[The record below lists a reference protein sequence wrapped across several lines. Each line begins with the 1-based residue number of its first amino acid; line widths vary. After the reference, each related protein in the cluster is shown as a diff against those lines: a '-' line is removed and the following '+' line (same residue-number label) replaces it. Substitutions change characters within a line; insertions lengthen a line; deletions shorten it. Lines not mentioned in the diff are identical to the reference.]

1 MFWKKKDKEETSI
14 KPEDLRDMGAVS
26 FTVEDVQR
34 VQNQKGSPNAK
45 AYDYMVQAMSVSAKY
60 MGQKTIEEGTR
71 LDDVYPTSLEET
83 LKMDELLDKSERA
96 VQDENDEEYNKMI
109 TELRGIV
116 GWSRRRHFNFS
127 WLIILGSLITIIF
140 MVHQFGG
147 MGRKLHR
154 YEYYM
159 DKVKAW
165 SLAPDSITLE
175 MANDSLSRYYG
186 EVAYD
191 KPIYYKAFRLKTDAE
206 WLSEFQESAR
216 ENSYSMDTAQS
227 RSDKKYFKKEY
238 EKAEKRVK
246 FYTELLDEEQNEWDY
261 KDFQKDAL
269 KRLKASYRE
278 TMKTAIGFWFMQ
290 FLFLM
295 LIPLYIFAN
304 HSWGYV
310 ITKYREENE
319 KLEQLKVGAFIVA
332 AGLIGAAASIK
343 LLPGKWVEVRREN
356 GSTETRYEDNPANA
370 GLYTLKAVLVALAL
384 LAIIVVSFGIL
395 VYSTWVGLKRN
406 YDWKAIYKKA
416 KETAVDVSN
425 KAVEVTNK
433 AVDAANKMKEEKEK
447 EKK

>member
-1 MFWKKKDKEETSI
+1 
-14 KPEDLRDMGAVS
+14 MGAVS

-71 LDDVYPTSLEET
+71 LDDVYPTSYEET
-83 LKMDELLDKSERA
+83 MKMDELLDQSERA

-127 WLIILGSLITIIF
+127 WLIILGSLFTIIF
-140 MVHQFGG
+140 LVHQFGG

-159 DKVKAW
+159 NKVKAW
-165 SLAPDSITLE
+165 SLDPDSITLD
-175 MANDSLSRYYG
+175 MANDSLSRYHG
-186 EVAYD
+186 DVGYD
-191 KPIYYKAFRLKTDAE
+191 KPIYYKAFRLQTDAE
-206 WLSEFQESAR
+206 WLRDYQESVR
-216 ENSYSMDTAQS
+216 KNRYSMDTAQS
-227 RSDKKYFKKEY
+227 RSDKRYFKKEY

-246 FYTELLDEEQNEWDY
+246 FYTELLDEEQNEWDF

-278 TMKTAIGFWFMQ
+278 TYKTAIGFWFMQ

-310 ITKYREENE
+310 ITKYREENA
-319 KLEQLKVGAFIVA
+319 KLEEIKMWTFVIA
-332 AGLIGAAASIK
+332 AGLFGAAASIK
-343 LLPGKWVEVRREN
+343 YLPGKWVTVRYDD
-356 GSTETRYEDNPANA
+356 GSSETRYEDNPANA
-370 GLYTLKAVLVALAL
+370 GKFSMQLILLALAI
-384 LAIIVVSFGIL
+384 LAITVVSFGIL

-406 YDWKAIYKKA
+406 YDWKAIYKGA
-416 KETAVDVSN
+416 KEKAVDVAGKVN
-425 KAVEVTNK
+425 
-433 AVDAANKMKEEKEK
+433 EKVNEYK
-447 EKK
+447 

>member
-1 MFWKKKDKEETSI
+1 MFFNKKDKEETSV
-14 KPEDLRDMGAVS
+14 KPEELRDMGAVS

-71 LDDVYPTSLEET
+71 LDDVYPTSYEET
-83 LKMDELLDKSERA
+83 MKMDELLDQSERA

-127 WLIILGSLITIIF
+127 WLIILGSLFTIIF
-140 MVHQFGG
+140 LVHQFGG

-159 DKVKAW
+159 NKVKAW
-165 SLAPDSITLE
+165 SLDPDSITLD
-175 MANDSLSRYYG
+175 MANDSLSRYHG
-186 EVAYD
+186 DVGYD
-191 KPIYYKAFRLKTDAE
+191 KPIYYKAFRLQTDAE
-206 WLSEFQESAR
+206 WLRDYQESVR
-216 ENSYSMDTAQS
+216 KNRYSMDTAQS
-227 RSDKKYFKKEY
+227 RSDKRYFKKEY

-246 FYTELLDEEQNEWDY
+246 FYTELLDEEQNEWDF

-278 TMKTAIGFWFMQ
+278 TYKTAIGFWFMQ

-310 ITKYREENE
+310 ITKYREENA
-319 KLEQLKVGAFIVA
+319 KLEEIKMWTFVIA
-332 AGLIGAAASIK
+332 AGLFGAAASIK
-343 LLPGKWVEVRREN
+343 YLPGKWVTVRYDD
-356 GSTETRYEDNPANA
+356 GSSETRYEDNPANA
-370 GLYTLKAVLVALAL
+370 GKFSMQLILLALAI
-384 LAIIVVSFGIL
+384 LAITVVSFGIL

-406 YDWKAIYKKA
+406 YDWKAIYKGA
-416 KETAVDVSN
+416 KEKAVDVAGKVN
-425 KAVEVTNK
+425 
-433 AVDAANKMKEEKEK
+433 EKVNEYK
-447 EKK
+447 

>member
-1 MFWKKKDKEETSI
+1 MFFNKDKDKEEPI
-14 KPEDLRDMGAVS
+14 LRPEDLRDMGAVG
-26 FTVEDVQR
+26 FTIDDVRQ
-34 VQNQKGSPNAK
+34 VQDQKGSPNAK

-60 MGQKTIEEGTR
+60 MGKTIKDEEVR
-71 LDDVYPTSLEET
+71 LEDIYPTSYEET
-83 LKMDELLDKSERA
+83 MKMDELLDQSERA
-96 VQDENDEEYNKMI
+96 VQDENDEVYNKMI

-116 GWSRRRHFNFS
+116 GWSRRRHFHFS

-140 MVHQFGG
+140 MVHHFGG
-147 MGRKLHR
+147 MRSKLHR

-165 SLAPDSITLE
+165 SLDPDSITLD

-186 EVAYD
+186 DVAYD

-206 WLSEFQESAR
+206 WLREFQDNAAE
-216 ENSYSMDTAQS
+216 YHHSMDTAQS
-227 RSDKKYFKKEY
+227 RSDKRYFKKEC

-246 FYTELLDEEQNEWDY
+246 FYTKLLDEEQNEWDY

-278 TMKTAIGFWFMQ
+278 TLGTAIGFWFMQ

-343 LLPGKWVEVRREN
+343 LLPGKWVDVRREN
-356 GSTETRYEDNPANA
+356 GSTELRYKDNPANT
-370 GLYTLKAVLVALAL
+370 GKYTLKAVLVALAL
-384 LAIIVVSFGIL
+384 LTIIVVSFGIL

-406 YDWKAIYKKA
+406 YDWKKIYKGA
-416 KETAVDVSN
+416 KDTAIDVAGKVNDKVSEYKN
-425 KAVEVTNK
+425 N
-433 AVDAANKMKEEKEK
+433 
-447 EKK
+447 

>member
-1 MFWKKKDKEETSI
+1 MFFNKKDKEETSI

-71 LDDVYPTSLEET
+71 LDDVYPTSYEET
-83 LKMDELLDKSERA
+83 MKMDELLDQSERA
-96 VQDENDEEYNKMI
+96 VKDENDEEYNKMI

-127 WLIILGSLITIIF
+127 WLIILGSLITIGF
-140 MVHQFGG
+140 MLHQFGG
-147 MGRKLHR
+147 MGRKLHH

-165 SLAPDSITLE
+165 SLDPDSITID
-175 MANDSLSRYYG
+175 MANDSLSRYHG
-186 EVAYD
+186 NVAYD

-206 WLSEFQESAR
+206 WLRDYQESVR

-227 RSDKKYFKKEY
+227 RSDKRYFKKEY

-246 FYTELLDEEQNEWDY
+246 FYTELLDEEQNEWDF

-310 ITKYREENE
+310 ITKYREENS
-319 KLEQLKVGAFIVA
+319 KLEEIKMWTFVLA
-332 AGLIGAAASIK
+332 AGMIGAAASIK
-343 LLPGKWVEVRREN
+343 LLPGKWVTVRREN
-356 GSTETRYEDNPANA
+356 GSTESRYIDNPANT
-370 GLYTLKAVLVALAL
+370 GKYTLKAVLVALAL

-406 YDWKAIYKKA
+406 YDWKAIYKGA
-416 KETAVDVSN
+416 KEKAVDVAGKVN
-425 KAVEVTNK
+425 
-433 AVDAANKMKEEKEK
+433 EKVNEYK
-447 EKK
+447 

>member
-1 MFWKKKDKEETSI
+1 MFFNKNDKEDTI
-14 KPEDLRDMGAVS
+14 LRPEDLRDMGAVG
-26 FTVEDVQR
+26 FTMDDVRQ
-34 VQNQKGSPNAK
+34 VQDQKGSPNAK
-45 AYDYMVQAMSVSAKY
+45 AYEYMVQAMSVSANY
-60 MGQKTIEEGTR
+60 MGKTMKDEEVQ
-71 LDDVYPTSLEET
+71 LEDIYPTSYEET
-83 LKMDELLDKSERA
+83 MQMDELLDKSERA
-96 VQDENDEEYNKMI
+96 VKDENDEVYNKMI

-116 GWSRRRHFNFS
+116 GWSRRRHFHFS

-246 FYTELLDEEQNEWDY
+246 FYTKLLDEEQNEWDY

-278 TMKTAIGFWFMQ
+278 TLGTAIGFWFMQ

-310 ITKYREENE
+310 ISKYREENS
-319 KLEQLKVGAFIVA
+319 KLEELKVGAFIVA

-343 LLPGKWVEVRREN
+343 LLPGKLVEVRREN
-356 GSTETRYEDNPANA
+356 GSTELQYKDNPANT
-370 GLYTLKAVLVALAL
+370 GKYTLKAVLVALAL
-384 LAIIVVSFGIL
+384 LVIIVVSFGIL

-406 YDWKAIYKKA
+406 YDWKTIYKGA
-416 KETAVDVSN
+416 KEKAIDVAD
-425 KAVEVTNK
+425 KVTDKVN
-433 AVDAANKMKEEKEK
+433 EYS
-447 EKK
+447 KK

>member
-1 MFWKKKDKEETSI
+1 MFFNKKDKDKEELSI

-45 AYDYMVQAMSVSAKY
+45 AYEYMVEAMSVSAKY
-60 MGQKTIEEGTR
+60 MGQKTIDKETR

-83 LKMDELLDKSERA
+83 MKMDELLDKSERA

-127 WLIILGSLITIIF
+127 WLIILGSLFTIFF
-140 MVHQFGG
+140 MVHHFGG
-147 MGRKLHR
+147 MRSKLHR

-159 DKVKAW
+159 NKVKAW
-165 SLAPDSITLE
+165 SLDPDSITLD
-175 MANDSLSRYYG
+175 MANDTLSRYYYG
-186 EVAYD
+186 DVAYD

-206 WLSEFQESAR
+206 WLRDYEESVR
-216 ENSYSMDTAQS
+216 DNRYSMDTAQS

-246 FYTELLDEEQNEWDY
+246 FYTKLLDEEQNEWDF

-310 ITKYREENE
+310 ITKYREENS
-319 KLEQLKVGAFIVA
+319 KLEEIKMWTFVLA
-332 AGLIGAAASIK
+332 AGMIGAAASIK
-343 LLPGKWVEVRREN
+343 LLPGKWVTVLYNN
-356 GSTETRYEDNPANA
+356 GYSETRYEDNPANT
-370 GLYTLKAVLVALAL
+370 GKYTLKAVLVALAL

-406 YDWKAIYKKA
+406 YDWKAIYKGA
-416 KETAVDVSN
+416 KEKAVDVAGKVN
-425 KAVEVTNK
+425 
-433 AVDAANKMKEEKEK
+433 EKVNEYK
-447 EKK
+447 

>member
-1 MFWKKKDKEETSI
+1 MFFNKNKDKEDTI
-14 KPEDLRDMGAVS
+14 LRPEDLRDMGAVG
-26 FTVEDVQR
+26 FTMDDVRQ
-34 VQNQKGSPNAK
+34 VQDQKGSPNAK
-45 AYDYMVQAMSVSAKY
+45 AYEYMVQAMSVSANY
-60 MGQKTIEEGTR
+60 MGKTMKDEEVQ
-71 LDDVYPTSLEET
+71 LEDIYPTSLEET
-83 LKMDELLDKSERA
+83 IKMDELLDQSERA
-96 VQDENDEEYNKMI
+96 VKDENDEVYNKMI

-116 GWSRRRHFNFS
+116 GWSRRRHFHFS

-246 FYTELLDEEQNEWDY
+246 FYTKLLDEEQNEWDY

-278 TMKTAIGFWFMQ
+278 TLGTAIGFWFMQ

-310 ITKYREENE
+310 ITKYREENS
-319 KLEQLKVGAFIVA
+319 KLEELKVGAFIVA

-343 LLPGKWVEVRREN
+343 LLPGKWVDVRREN
-356 GSTETRYEDNPANA
+356 GSTELQYKDNPANT
-370 GLYTLKAVLVALAL
+370 GKYTLKAVLVALAL
-384 LAIIVVSFGIL
+384 LVIIVVSFGIL

-406 YDWKAIYKKA
+406 YDWKTIYKGA
-416 KETAVDVSN
+416 KEKAIDVAD
-425 KAVEVTNK
+425 KVTDKVN
-433 AVDAANKMKEEKEK
+433 EYS
-447 EKK
+447 KK

>member
-1 MFWKKKDKEETSI
+1 MFFNKDKDKEEPI
-14 KPEDLRDMGAVS
+14 LRPEDLRDMGAVG
-26 FTVEDVQR
+26 FTIDDVRQ
-34 VQNQKGSPNAK
+34 VQDQKGSPNAK

-60 MGQKTIEEGTR
+60 MGKTIKDEEVQ
-71 LDDVYPTSLEET
+71 LEDIYPTSYEET
-83 LKMDELLDKSERA
+83 MKMDELLDQSERA
-96 VQDENDEEYNKMI
+96 VQDENDEVYNKMI

-116 GWSRRRHFNFS
+116 GWSRRRHFHFS

-140 MVHQFGG
+140 MVHHFGG
-147 MGRKLHR
+147 MRSKLHR

-165 SLAPDSITLE
+165 SLDPDSITLD

-186 EVAYD
+186 DVAYD

-206 WLSEFQESAR
+206 WLREFQDNAAEYR
-216 ENSYSMDTAQS
+216 HSMDTAQS
-227 RSDKKYFKKEY
+227 RSDKKYFKKEC

-246 FYTELLDEEQNEWDY
+246 FYTKLLDEEQNEWDY

-278 TMKTAIGFWFMQ
+278 TLGTAIGFWFMQ

-343 LLPGKWVEVRREN
+343 LLPGKWVDVRREN
-356 GSTETRYEDNPANA
+356 GSTELRYKDNPANT
-370 GLYTLKAVLVALAL
+370 GKYTLKAVLVALAL
-384 LAIIVVSFGIL
+384 LTIIVVSFGIL

-406 YDWKAIYKKA
+406 YDWKKIYKGA
-416 KETAVDVSN
+416 KDTAIDVAGKVNDKVSEYKN
-425 KAVEVTNK
+425 N
-433 AVDAANKMKEEKEK
+433 
-447 EKK
+447 

>member
-1 MFWKKKDKEETSI
+1 MFFNKKDKEETSI

-83 LKMDELLDKSERA
+83 MKMDELLDKSERA

-127 WLIILGSLITIIF
+127 WLIILGSMITIGF
-140 MVHQFGG
+140 M
-147 MGRKLHR
+147 LHR
-154 YEYYM
+154 YGGMRSKLHSIEYTM
-159 DKVKAW
+159 EMAKAW
-165 SLAPDSITLE
+165 SLDPDSITDE
-175 MANDSLSRYYG
+175 MAQDSVARYGYKI
-186 EVAYD
+186 AY
-191 KPIYYKAFRLKTDAE
+191 KAPVYYKSYRTKADAE
-206 WLSEFQESAR
+206 WLREVKDNASEHR
-216 ENSYSMDTAQS
+216 YSMDTAQS
-227 RSDKKYFKKEY
+227 KDDKRHFEKLLKEDEKYVKMYSKLVEE
-238 EKAEKRVK
+238 EKDW
-246 FYTELLDEEQNEWDY
+246 TY
-261 KDFQKDAL
+261 KDFQKDAI
-269 KRLKASYRE
+269 KRKKREYRE
-278 TMKTAIGFWFMQ
+278 TLGTAIGFWFMQ

-310 ITKYREENE
+310 ITKYREENS
-319 KLEQLKVGAFIVA
+319 KLEEIKMWTFVMA
-332 AGLIGAAASIK
+332 AGMIGAAASIK
-343 LLPGKWVEVRREN
+343 LLPGKWVTVQYDD
-356 GSTETRYEDNPANA
+356 GSSETRYEDNPANA
-370 GLYTLKAVLVALAL
+370 GKYTLKAVLVVLAL

-406 YDWKAIYKKA
+406 YDWKAIYKGA
-416 KETAVDVSN
+416 KE
-425 KAVEVTNK
+425 KAVNK
-433 AVDAANKMKEEKEK
+433 FS
-447 EKK
+447 